1 MLFARFSSLSAGPAY
16 RQRRGVDRRASSMT
30 AEAAAESARIRQ
42 RRSWDRKVRS
52 NQAGSNRRAARWR
65 IAFAAVG
72 GCAFVAMAAFGLA
85 NGESAGPK
93 NFSGAGPMQTGVT
106 TSESTAAA
114 STAAAT
120 LATSQASPTVKATPA
135 WGQPAEP

>member
-1 MLFARFSSLSAGPAY
+1 
-16 RQRRGVDRRASSMT
+16 
-30 AEAAAESARIRQ
+30 
-42 RRSWDRKVRS
+42 
-52 NQAGSNRRAARWR
+52 
-65 IAFAAVG
+65 
-72 GCAFVAMAAFGLA
+72 MAAFGLA
-85 NGESAGPK
+85 DGESAGAK
-93 NFSGAGPMQTGVT
+93 NFIGAGSMQTGVT